1 MLDSWCGGGVAE
13 KLARSEEYRRQ
24 KDESDGIGRELK
36 RKKDCGVKILLKNSN
51 KNFVEGILFSVEGIL
66 LRKICCKNFAIKF
79 ARPHKVMRGRAN

>member
-13 KLARSEEYRRQ
+13 KLARSEECRRQ
-24 KDESDGIGRELK
+24 KEEGGTGRELK

-51 KNFVEGILFSVEGIL
+51 KNFVEGIL

>member
-51 KNFVEGILFSVEGIL
+51 KNFVEGIL